1 MTDNVTRAIYKEA
14 QKLVVRHQSYA
25 HQLSE
30 SLKRRQV
37 RSGTPLPTNKE
48 IKFPEYWACDQG
60 FNPYHV
66 RKHCD
71 PIARAIKK
79 SLGNYS
85 YAPRAAVIHE
95 VPKAGG
101 GVRQLSVFQV
111 ADQAISRMIF
121 DQLMAKNSS
130 RLNPKCYAYRKDKT
144 VHDAILNI
152 AYDLRGSQRVYLAEY
167 DFREFFSSICHSQV
181 KRILSDRH
189 FYVTNRE
196 MNIVMRFLEA
206 PRLPTKSYDGSSS
219 QSSTR
224 GIPLGTSVSLFVA
237 NLMTYSIAEELEKL
251 GVGFAF
257 YSDDSIVWSDSYEK
271 ISQAAKV
278 ISSAARDVGLCIN
291 FSKSDGI
298 RLLTP
303 AEAPRE
309 LAGKNAVSFIGH
321 KIDTKHI
328 SMRDSLVSKAKQKLS
343 RLIFSNL
350 LQEPLRRRVNRAR
363 LLGFDWDYQVL
374 ISQIRRYLYGDLQEE
389 QVRQYLARTV
399 PKIHYRGFMS
409 FFPVVDDDELLKNLD
424 GWLATKIYLALRR
437 RAKLLKNLGVSP
449 LPSPHS
455 LDREKLVNLK
465 IWNIDLRIPSF
476 LRMSKL
482 LRSAV
487 RTHGAN
493 AVANPRSAYYYSA

>member
-206 PRLPTKSYDGSSS
+206 PSS
-219 QSSTR
+219 
-224 GIPLGTSVSLFVA
+224 PSVL
-237 NLMTYSIAEELEKL
+237 N
-251 GVGFAF
+251 
-257 YSDDSIVWSDSYEK
+257 
-271 ISQAAKV
+271 
-278 ISSAARDVGLCIN
+278 
-291 FSKSDGI
+291 
-298 RLLTP
+298 
-303 AEAPRE
+303 
-309 LAGKNAVSFIGH
+309 
-321 KIDTKHI
+321 
-328 SMRDSLVSKAKQKLS
+328 
-343 RLIFSNL
+343 
-350 LQEPLRRRVNRAR
+350 
-363 LLGFDWDYQVL
+363 
-374 ISQIRRYLYGDLQEE
+374 
-389 QVRQYLARTV
+389 
-399 PKIHYRGFMS
+399 
-409 FFPVVDDDELLKNLD
+409 
-424 GWLATKIYLALRR
+424 
-437 RAKLLKNLGVSP
+437 
-449 LPSPHS
+449 
-455 LDREKLVNLK
+455 
-465 IWNIDLRIPSF
+465 
-476 LRMSKL
+476 
-482 LRSAV
+482 
-487 RTHGAN
+487 
-493 AVANPRSAYYYSA
+493 

>member
-1 MTDNVTRAIYKEA
+1 MTDNITCAIYEEA

-25 HQLSE
+25 HRLSE

-37 RSGTPLPTNKE
+37 RSGTNLSTNKE
-48 IKFPEYWACDQG
+48 IKFPEYWECDQG

-66 RKHCD
+66 RKHYE

-79 SLGNYS
+79 SLESHS

-95 VPKAGG
+95 VSKAGG

-144 VHDAILNI
+144 VHDAVQNI
-152 AYDLRGSQRVYLAEY
+152 AYDLRGSQRVFLAEY

-181 KRILSDRH
+181 KRVLSDRH
-189 FYVTNRE
+189 FYLTNRE
-196 MNIVMRFLEA
+196 MNIVMGFLEA
-206 PRLPTKSYDGSSS
+206 PRLPTKLYDGSSS
-219 QSSTR
+219 HRSTR
-224 GIPLGTSVSLFVA
+224 GIPLGTSISLFVA
-237 NLMTYSIAEELEKL
+237 NLMTYPIAEELEKL

-278 ISSAARDVGLCIN
+278 ISNVAADIGLSIN
-291 FSKSDGI
+291 FSKSEGI

-309 LAGKNAVSFIGH
+309 LPGKDSVSFIGH
-321 KIDTKHI
+321 KIDAQHI
-328 SMRDSLVSKAKQKLS
+328 SMRDSLVSKAKLRLS

-350 LQEPLRRRVNRAR
+350 LQEPLQGRVNHSR
-363 LLGFDWDYQVL
+363 LIGLDKDYVVL
-374 ISQIRRYLYGDLQEE
+374 ISQIRRYLYGGLREK
-389 QVRQYLARTV
+389 QVRMYLTRTV
-399 PKIHYRGFMS
+399 PRIHYRGFMS
-409 FFPVVDDDELLKNLD
+409 FFPVVDNDELLKNLD
-424 GWLATKIYLALRR
+424 GWLVSNIYLALRR
-437 RAKLLKNLGVSP
+437 RAKLLQNLGVSP
-449 LPSPHS
+449 LPCSTLPERGQTWS
-455 LDREKLVNLK
+455 
-465 IWNIDLRIPSF
+465 ISI
-476 LRMSKL
+476 
-482 LRSAV
+482 
-487 RTHGAN
+487 
-493 AVANPRSAYYYSA
+493 